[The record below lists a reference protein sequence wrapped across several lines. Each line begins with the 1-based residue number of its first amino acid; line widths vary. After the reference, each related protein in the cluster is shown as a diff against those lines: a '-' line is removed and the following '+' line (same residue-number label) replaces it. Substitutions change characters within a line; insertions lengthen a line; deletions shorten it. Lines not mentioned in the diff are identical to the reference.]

1 MPATNKQN
9 KIPTTNYSPIKQKNF
24 SLAFSIAI
32 INMSS
37 VSILTNRQTMV
48 KNDEKLKQERIQRLD
63 QMMFSK
69 HWQITLRVIGITLVT
84 IALFGFIGYSLDQRF
99 DSKPLGLVISI
110 IASFPVS
117 QFIIYKVF
125 KKITQ

>member
-9 KIPTTNYSPIKQKNF
+9 KISTTNYSHIKQKNF

-37 VSILTNRQTMV
+37 VLILTNRQTMV

>member
-1 MPATNKQN
+1 
-9 KIPTTNYSPIKQKNF
+9 
-24 SLAFSIAI
+24 
-32 INMSS
+32 
-37 VSILTNRQTMV
+37 MV